1 MAIVI
6 DTAVGG
12 SSDERQATRCVAA
25 QQTKVSA
32 PRFGI
37 LKVTP
42 HMHIKKQRLLTPGPT
57 PLYPP
62 ALHAMMASDIHH
74 RTEDF
79 RKAYRSCLADL
90 KEVMGTANDV
100 LMFAASGTG
109 AMDATVSNLFSKGD
123 KVIVCVA
130 GKFGE
135 RWAEIAKAYG
145 LDAKVLTVPY
155 GQAVSADQV
164 ASALAEDPAV
174 KAVFVQASETSTGA
188 AHDVKAM
195 GAAVARTGAILIV
208 DAITGIGTMPLDID
222 GWGLDVV
229 IGGSQKAF
237 MIPPGLAFLSI
248 SPKAWK
254 FADTATLP
262 HYYFNLKKEKKSG
275 DAGESSWTPSTA
287 LILAMAEALRYVKQ
301 IGMAHLVE
309 NAQMLAAATRAAVV
323 RLGLDL
329 FAPDS
334 PGSSVTAVRAPA
346 GMDSGIIVK
355 EFKNRFGAIIAN
367 GQGSMKGQIFRIAHL
382 GYFDFSDLFAMI
394 AGLEIILNA
403 NGFPVTYGT
412 GVAAVQEAYEHAAV
426 KPQPVGA

>member
-1 MAIVI
+1 
-6 DTAVGG
+6 
-12 SSDERQATRCVAA
+12 
-25 QQTKVSA
+25 
-32 PRFGI
+32 
-37 LKVTP
+37 
-42 HMHIKKQRLLTPGPT
+42 MHIKKQRLLTPGPT

-90 KEVMGTANDV
+90 REVMGTSNDI
-100 LMFAASGTG
+100 LMFASSGTG
-109 AMDATVSNLFSKGD
+109 AMDGTVANLFSKGD

-145 LDAKVLTVPY
+145 LDANVLTVPY
-155 GQAVSADQV
+155 GQVVSPRQV
-164 ASALAEDPAV
+164 EEALAAEPAV
-174 KAVFVQASETSTGA
+174 KGVFVQASETSTGA

-195 GAAVARTGAILIV
+195 AEAVKKTGAIMVV
-208 DAITGIGTMPLDID
+208 DAITGLGTMPLDID

-262 HYYFNLKKEKKSG
+262 HFYFNFKKEKKSG

-287 LILAMAEALRYVKQ
+287 LILALAEALKYVKQ
-301 IGMAHLVE
+301 VGMAKLIE
-309 NAQMLAAATRAAVV
+309 NAQLLAKATRAAVE
-323 RLGLDL
+323 RLGLEL

-334 PGSSVTAVRAPA
+334 PGSSVTAVKAPK
-346 GMDSGIIVK
+346 GMDSGVIVK
-355 EFKNRFGAIIAN
+355 EFRNRFGAIIAN
-367 GQGSMKGQIFRIAHL
+367 GQGTMKGQIFRIAHL
-382 GYFDFSDLFAMI
+382 GYFDFADLFAVI

-403 NGFPVTYGT
+403 NGFSVKYGT
-412 GVAAVQEAYEHAAV
+412 GVAAVEELYERVAV
-426 KPQPVGA
+426 QQLATSF